1 MKVQQTQ
8 SLSVLLGL
16 VSYFAS
22 AEASSSTSMRNPHKH
37 TRIINGTKAVDG
49 RYNYFVALQHELIG
63 HVCGGSLIAPDVVL
77 AAAHCEHPDML
88 AVITRHDLDNRSDGT
103 AIPIK
108 GSLPHP
114 NYDDFSF
121 DNDFM
126 LLFLRDPAPQDAT
139 FVKLNSNPNFP
150 AAGEPVTVMGHGLT
164 DPLGFEANE
173 ELLEVEVNVVSNEA
187 CEQSEGYL
195 EIESAYLSYES
206 LITDNMLCAADVGE
220 DSCQGDSGGPLIV
233 QGNDENGSTDIL
245 TGVVSWGFGCGDSDF
260 PGVYARVS
268 SAWTWI
274 QNEVCNRSMY
284 PPAEFDCDSLISSPT
299 PTPQQTSS
307 PTTSS
312 QQTMTMTPT
321 PTTLKS
327 TSSPTTSSQPTLSPT
342 VSCPPPYDS
351 SYNYSVGDQVNFGE
365 EIFICQPRDGSTQCT
380 DDSSVWSHIKA
391 CCPTVFDNTRTDY
404 QAYDK
409 VSYESSMIFMC
420 QPGPYEEYCNIHAI
434 DWEWNDTQ
442 LDLYY
447 NAWTYVGEC

>member
-1 MKVQQTQ
+1 
-8 SLSVLLGL
+8 
-16 VSYFAS
+16 
-22 AEASSSTSMRNPHKH
+22 MRNPHQHH
-37 TRIINGTKAVDG
+37 TRIINGTKAVDD
-49 RYNYFVALQHELIG
+49 RYNYFVSLQHELIG
-63 HVCGGSLIAPDVVL
+63 HLCGGSLIAPDVVL
-77 AAAHCEHPDML
+77 TAAHCEHPDML

-114 NYDDFSF
+114 NYDDFTI

-126 LLFLRDPAPQDAT
+126 LLFLRDPAPKDAT

-164 DPLGFEANE
+164 DPLGFGANE

-220 DSCQGDSGGPLIV
+220 DGCQGDSGGPLIV
-233 QGNDENGSTDIL
+233 QGNDENGSTDNL
-245 TGVVSWGFGCGDSDF
+245 VGVVSWGFGCGDSDF

-327 TSSPTTSSQPTLSPT
+327 TSSQLTLSPT

-351 SYNYSVGDQVNFGE
+351 SFNYSVGDQVNFGE
-365 EIFICQPRDGSTQCT
+365 EIFICQPRDGSTQCI
-380 DDSSVWSHIKA
+380 DDSSVWSHVEA
-391 CCPTVFDNTRTDY
+391 CCPPVFDITRTDY

-409 VSYESSMIFMC
+409 VSYESMIFMC
-420 QPGPYEEYCNIHAI
+420 QPGPYEEYCNIHVE
-434 DWEWNDTQ
+434 DSKWTTQ
-442 LDLYY
+442 WDLYE